1 MFVLSNRSL
10 IGLSLSD
17 VSVSSRMLIWFILL
31 VFVLC
36 RFIAI
41 HDVHHSRGGGQWERG
56 GIGNQRSHRQNL
68 LRPTLGGATECHAGN
83 RQLHGQSPPIVS
95 NLCCL
100 EHYMYLLKLFMYK
113 KFLWMLN
120 DSKMLWW
127 IFYSFLWMCFGSPES
142 LRWPIAMGWRPSSC
156 IVRRASCVNIF
167 FSRTTGPI
175 LTKFDM

>member
-17 VSVSSRMLIWFILL
+17 VSVSSRMLIGFILL

-41 HDVHHSRGGGQWERG
+41 HDLHHSRGGGQWERRG
-56 GIGNQRSHRQNL
+56 TGNQRSHRQNL
-68 LRPTLGGATECHAGN
+68 LRPTLGGAAECHTGN

-100 EHYMYLLKLFMYK
+100 EHYMYLLKLRISK

-120 DSKMLWW
+120 DSSY
-127 IFYSFLWMCFGSPES
+127 FDDFFNSFLWM
-142 LRWPIAMGWRPSSC
+142 W
-156 IVRRASCVNIF
+156 F
-167 FSRTTGPI
+167 FVI
-175 LTKFDM
+175 YNV